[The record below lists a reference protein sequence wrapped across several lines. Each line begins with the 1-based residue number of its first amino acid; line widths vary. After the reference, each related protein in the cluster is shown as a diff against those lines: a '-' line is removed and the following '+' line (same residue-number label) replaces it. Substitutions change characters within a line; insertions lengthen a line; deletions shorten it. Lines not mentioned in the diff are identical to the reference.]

1 MADRI
6 LEPTHNGG
14 VSNETFMRYLAEH
27 RKLEVAMNDVK
38 AKQKALSKQATE
50 DGVPIADIKEAL
62 KRTAADPGEYI
73 ERENRIRWMLQNLK
87 APLGTQLQLIEE
99 PPAVSS
105 MSDAQLEQKW
115 EDEGF
120 AAGVAAKL
128 NRSDNPHDPGTKAF
142 QCWER
147 GWQQGQAKNAA
158 AIKKG
163 PPSLLTEPK
172 ESKLETSRRKRP
184 RSAVARRRAS
194 PLKRSPH
201 RRQRLK
207 RGRRLPR
214 PRPLATPANR
224 TSRMPPRRRRRPRP
238 PRHRLPPRRK
248 TMIGKRATTEIPE
261 RKPSVDNGITGRSEK

>member
-172 ESKLETSRRKRP
+172 ESKP
-184 RSAVARRRAS
+184 VAGDKPQEA
-194 PLKRSPH
+194 PK
-201 RRQRLK
+201 K
-207 RGRRLPR
+207 RGRPAKSK
-214 PRPLATPANR
+214 PAEEVAASSSEAEKGTTPPA
-224 TSRMPPRRRRRPRP
+224 PPSCGDTGQSDIEDAAPSTP
-238 PRHRLPPRRK
+238 PSPPAPPSS
-248 TMIGKRATTEIPE
+248 ATTKEDDDWE
-261 RKPSVDNGITGRSEK
+261 EGDD

>member
-172 ESKLETSRRKRP
+172 ES
-184 RSAVARRRAS
+184 
-194 PLKRSPH
+194 PH